1 MQFPIPNGGLVV
13 KRRAVVLQSI
23 IGAAALLF
31 IFVQESHAYLDP
43 GTGSFLLQLLLAGL
57 FGLLLTVRIFWKRI
71 KAFFVRLFGGEIA
84 EEEQA
89 TDE

>member
-1 MQFPIPNGGLVV
+1 M

-43 GTGSFLLQLLLAGL
+43 GTGSFILQLVLAGL
-57 FGLLLTVRIFWKRI
+57 FGLLLTVRIFWKKI
-71 KAFFVRLFGGEIA
+71 KAFFVRLFVGEVA